1 MADLAGQ
8 SGDHV
13 AGITMSLDSRP
24 AIYIDGQAGTTA
36 LTIYEHLHQ
45 RNDIKI
51 IRLADEQR
59 KDQSARRKAIDDSD
73 LTMLCLPDNAA
84 LEAAVWAEEFE
95 TKIIDASTV
104 HRVAESWVYGLPEM
118 SVDARTAIRQSSRV
132 ANPGC
137 YPTSVVLLLRPLI
150 AEGIVSASCP
160 LVIHALSGYSG
171 GGRQM
176 VERWENRSNG
186 LMDLPYSAPYATER
200 VHKHIPEMMYYSGLE
215 VEPQFLPRVGPFL
228 RGMRVELPLHAT
240 WLSGSGTE
248 NGRVIW
254 DAIHS
259 CYEHEQFVDVKPL
272 QTAPANEHTF
282 DPIRCL
288 DTNNIELVVCSN
300 PSGHV
305 LLVGI
310 LDNLG
315 KGAGGVAIQNMNLM
329 LGFEEN
335 RGLLS

>member
-1 MADLAGQ
+1 MAGQ
-8 SGDHV
+8 CGDH
-13 AGITMSLDSRP
+13 ATGIAMILDSRP
-24 AIYIDGQAGTTA
+24 AVYIDGQAGTTA
-36 LTIYEHLHQ
+36 LTIYEYLRR
-45 RNDIKI
+45 RNDIKV
-51 IRLADEQR
+51 IRLPDEQR
-59 KDQSARRKAIDDSD
+59 KDQAARREAIDDSD
-73 LTMLCLPDNAA
+73 LTILCLPDDAA
-84 LEAAVWAEEFE
+84 LEAAAWAGDFE
-95 TKIIDASTV
+95 TKIIDASTA

-118 SVDARTAIRQSSRV
+118 SVDARAAIRRSSRV

-150 AEGIVSASCP
+150 EKGIVSALCP

-171 GGRQM
+171 GGRRM
-176 VERWENRSNG
+176 MERWENRNNG
-186 LMDLPYSAPYATER
+186 LMDLPYSAPYATDR

-215 VEPQFLPRVGPFL
+215 VEPQFLPRVGPFP
-228 RGMRVELPLHAT
+228 RGMRVELPLHAA
-240 WLSGSGTE
+240 WLSGSGAE

-254 DAIHS
+254 ETIHS
-259 CYEHEQFVDVKPL
+259 YYEHEQFVDVKPL
-272 QTAPANEHTF
+272 HTEPTNEHTF

-288 DTNNIELVVCSN
+288 GSNNIELVVCSH

-315 KGAGGVAIQNMNLM
+315 KGAGGVAIQSMNLM

-335 RGLLS
+335 RGLLN